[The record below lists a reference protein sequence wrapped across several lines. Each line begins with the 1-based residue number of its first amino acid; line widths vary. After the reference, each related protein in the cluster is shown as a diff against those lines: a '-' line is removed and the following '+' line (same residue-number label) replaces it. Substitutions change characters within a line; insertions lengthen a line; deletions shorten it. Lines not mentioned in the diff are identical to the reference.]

1 MLPSFDASHGSD
13 ETMSS
18 NLAKRRKSEHTRTT
32 SQDIDASNA
41 TTRFALGTPQ
51 RSWMLDNQS
60 QVNNNTNTTSAVYA
74 TRHCP
79 QRRSL
84 HPASPSEVQPNPV
97 PASSLTI
104 TPHQPPTIV
113 TNINSASDAVL
124 RADARPMYLGE
135 RLERDG
141 SAYAHPLQ
149 GSDSPSLPSDQ
160 SSLSLA
166 DPGLRHSFFTSS
178 VSLPPLNMAV
188 NSHLQNT
195 FHHNPPQLGV
205 QHGQSLPS
213 PATSEEHVAKS
224 PPQPVAVI
232 GPGRSSMPGYPNPNI
247 PNSNMASPNLT
258 RATRTVSIPTAQNT
272 FMPPPQPPIPSP
284 MQSSAGFP
292 VFNNLD
298 PWSIF
303 HASVCL
309 PKFNAFV
316 SNGRSHHNMDQY
328 RLKLISEAAALSDV
342 FFMILSLI
350 LSWYRVSGNDLPPTV
365 PPLDIAGISIVEQI
379 IGVDDRHLSPHVR
392 AFLQNFPMSPRDVRS
407 LLGAIHFQRIC
418 NDVSASIERLR
429 QGWELTLRNFHQ
441 HKHLPLARDFRI
453 PFGMTSVC
461 LQRAAFHNVLLRTW
475 GSYLGKPAEQ
485 AMNHFVNEQR
495 QYLLTNTVNNADE
508 HYGIY
513 RALYLQHLSET
524 SSTRSQAHSLR
535 GGSAVNSPVSP
546 RPGDHAA
553 TRAAPGTPD
562 SVNRTPL
569 PGSLPRTEARP
580 SHLTA
585 RGLLV
590 PPSHAQTRQ
599 LAMPNPMQLALHQV
613 HLRDPTLIAKET
625 YTSIHYRYVS
635 AFVLSPQL
643 LSADPIEEIHFD
655 VNAEQLSRIPE
666 FCNGKEGAPPTVHFD
681 SRTLMFHLR
690 CCSAAKVPATAW
702 ALVETVWPTWLYFS
716 LNDEPLELR
725 RKLQHGK
732 CLPVDVTRHLREK
745 NTLKIFTNIA
755 SDWQAP
761 KHSIAVEIVSFS
773 TKESLKHDCLTK
785 RVLPAE
791 EVRTFITSSLTKS
804 AGQDDDVE
812 ITASSVTIPMFEPFS
827 SARIFDIPVRGIDCL
842 HRHAFDLDVFLDTR
856 RYEGEYSNR
865 VSKMDW
871 RCPICGSDTRPQS
884 LVVDGFLQEVRQEL
898 EAAGSLNTR
907 TIIVESDGS
916 WKTKPEVTDRSHN
929 NDSDSGSD
937 GVGDQQQIARKRVA
951 VIEIDSD

>member
-1 MLPSFDASHGSD
+1 
-13 ETMSS
+13 MSS
-18 NLAKRRKSEHTRTT
+18 NPAKRRKSEHTRTT
-32 SQDIDASNA
+32 AQDIDASNA

-51 RSWMLDNQS
+51 RSWMLNNQS
-60 QVNNNTNTTSAVYA
+60 QVNNNTNTTSTVYA
-74 TRHCP
+74 ARHCP
-79 QRRSL
+79 QQRSL
-84 HPASPSEVQPNPV
+84 HPASPSEVLPNPF

-104 TPHQPPTIV
+104 PPHQPPTIV
-113 TNINSASDAVL
+113 TNINSASNAVL

-141 SAYAHPLQ
+141 LAYAPPIQ

-160 SSLSLA
+160 STLSRVY
-166 DPGLRHSFFTSS
+166 PGRRHTYITSP

-188 NSHLQNT
+188 DSHLQNT
-195 FHHNPPQLGV
+195 IHHNPPQLGV

-213 PATSEEHVAKS
+213 PAPSEEHVAKS

-232 GPGRSSMPGYPNPNI
+232 GSGRSSMPGHSNPNM
-247 PNSNMASPNLT
+247 PNSNMANPNLT

-272 FMPPPQPPIPSP
+272 FMPPPLPPIPSP

-309 PKFNAFV
+309 PKFNAFI
-316 SNGRSHHNMDQY
+316 SQGNAHHNLDQH
-328 RLKLISEAAALSDV
+328 RLRLISEAAALSDV

-350 LSWYRVSGNDLPPTV
+350 LSWYRVSGNDLPPTF

-418 NDVSASIERLR
+418 TDVSTSIERLR
-429 QGWELTLRNFHQ
+429 QGWELTVGNFHQ

-461 LQRAAFHNVLLRTW
+461 LQRAAFRNVLLRTW

-485 AMNHFVNEQR
+485 AMNHFVKEQR
-495 QYLLTNTVNNADE
+495 QYLLTNTVNNPDE

-524 SSTRSQAHSLR
+524 RNTRSQAHSLR
-535 GGSAVNSPVSP
+535 CGLAINSPISP
-546 RPGDHAA
+546 RPGDPAA
-553 TRAAPGTPD
+553 TRAAPGTPN

-569 PGSLPRTEARP
+569 PGSLPRTEAR
-580 SHLTA
+580 SS
-585 RGLLV
+585 RLLV
-590 PPSHAQTRQ
+590 PPSSAQPRQ
-599 LAMPNPMQLALHQV
+599 LAIPNPMQLALHQV
-613 HLRDPTLIAKET
+613 HLRDPTLISKET
-625 YTSIHYRYVS
+625 STPIHYRYVS

-655 VNAEQLSRIPE
+655 VNTEQLSRIPK
-666 FCNGKEGAPPTVHFD
+666 FSNGKGEAPPTAHFD
-681 SRTLMFHLR
+681 SRTLMFYLR
-690 CCSAAKVPATAW
+690 CCSAAKDFATAW
-702 ALVETVWPTWLYFS
+702 ALEETVWPTWLYFS

-761 KHSIAVEIVSFS
+761 KHSIAVETVSFS
-773 TKESLKHDCLTK
+773 TKEFLKHDCLTK
-785 RVLPAE
+785 RVLSAE
-791 EVRTFITSSLTKS
+791 EVRASITSSLTKS
-804 AGQDDDVE
+804 AGQDDDIE

-827 SARIFDIPVRGIDCL
+827 GARIFDIPVRGVDCL
-842 HRHAFDLDVFLDTR
+842 HRHAFDLDVFLNTR
-856 RYEGEYSNR
+856 GFEGEYSNR

-871 RCPICGSDTRPQS
+871 KCPICGSDTRPQS
-884 LVVDGFLQEVRQEL
+884 LVVDGFLQEVRQVL
-898 EAAGSLNTR
+898 ETAGSLNTR

-916 WKTKPEVTDRSHN
+916 WKTKPEMTDRSHN
-929 NDSDSGSD
+929 DDSDSGSD
-937 GVGDQQQIARKRVA
+937 GAGDQQQIARKKVA